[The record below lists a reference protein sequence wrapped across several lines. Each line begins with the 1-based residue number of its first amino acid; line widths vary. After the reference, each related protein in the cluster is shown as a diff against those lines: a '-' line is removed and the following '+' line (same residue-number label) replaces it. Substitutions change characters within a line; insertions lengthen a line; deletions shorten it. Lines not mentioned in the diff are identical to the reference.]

1 VVETAVALSPSRAE
15 ADETAASLAARI
27 RRRELSAVEAVSGS
41 LARMDALDGALH
53 AFCTRCDD
61 MALAQAAAVD
71 RRLSA
76 GDLVGPLAGV
86 PVAVKDLI
94 DTKGLRTTYGSPL
107 YADHVPE
114 EDDVVV
120 ECLVAAGAIVVGKT
134 NTSEF
139 GYGAVGANPLFP
151 STRNPWNLALT
162 PGGSSAGTAAAVASG
177 MVTFGLGSDGGGSV
191 RIPASLCGVVGIKP
205 SFGRAPLYPGCRDPR
220 FPGASGWESLE
231 HIGPLA
237 RTVEDAALVLSVIT
251 GPSPKDQ
258 HSLPAEISDWR
269 VPPPETMRG
278 LRIAFSPDLG
288 FAAVDPEA
296 RAIAEAAARR
306 FERDCGAT
314 VEFAHPEVGDT
325 QAAFE
330 ALVALDTDRNG
341 LRAAGRE
348 RGLTFGGPLGD
359 LLATRW
365 TADAFTDAI
374 LARKT
379 IANAMWRFM
388 ERYDFLMTPATAVVA
403 FPAEWT
409 APHFIDGRPVAP
421 SAWTPFSAIANL
433 TGQPAASVPA
443 GWTRAGLPVG
453 LQIVGRRLDDLG
465 VLAACGALE
474 AVQPWAWRR
483 PSLLWSLRH
492 ET

>member
-1 VVETAVALSPSRAE
+1 VVETAVAPTPPLADAE
-15 ADETAASLAARI
+15 ETAASLAARI
-27 RRRELSAVEAVSGS
+27 RRREISALEAVSTA
-41 LARMDALDGALH
+41 LARIDALDGALH

-61 MALAQAAAVD
+61 VALAQAAALD

-76 GDLVGPLAGV
+76 GDPVGPLAGV

-120 ECLVAAGAIVVGKT
+120 ERLVAAGAIVVGKT

-139 GYGAVGANPLFP
+139 GYGAVGVNPLFP
-151 STRNPWNLALT
+151 ATRNPWNLSLT
-162 PGGSSAGTAAAVASG
+162 SGGSSAGTAAAVASG
-177 MVTFGLGSDGGGSV
+177 MVPFGLGSDGGGSV
-191 RIPASLCGVVGIKP
+191 RIPASLCGIVGVKP
-205 SFGRAPLYPGCRDPR
+205 SFGRTPLYPGCRDPR

-237 RTVEDAALVLSVIT
+237 RTVEDAALALSVIT
-251 GPSPKDQ
+251 GPSSKDR
-258 HSLPAEISDWR
+258 HSLPAEISDWQ

-288 FAAVDPEA
+288 FAAIDPEA

-306 FERDCGAT
+306 FEHDLGAI
-314 VEFAHPEVGDT
+314 VEFAHPKVGDT
-325 QAAFE
+325 QTAFQ

-341 LRAAGRE
+341 LRGLAE
-348 RGLTFGGPLGD
+348 TRGIAFDGPLGE
-359 LLATRW
+359 LLATPW

-379 IANAMWRFM
+379 IANVMWRFM
-388 ERYDFLMTPATAVVA
+388 KRYDFLMTPATAVAA
-403 FPAEWT
+403 FPAEWA
-409 APHFIDGRPVAP
+409 APPFIDGRPAAP

-474 AVQPWAWRR
+474 VVQPWTWRR
-483 PSLLWSLRH
+483 PNMSRSLRH